1 MRWHKKGIREN
12 DGVMEHPSD
21 GEAWKV
27 LDMFDRDFAS
37 DVRNVRFGLV
47 IDGFHPFSTYS
58 AP

>member
-1 MRWHKKGIREN
+1 VN